1 VAMAT
6 PCVASNREAEQA
18 VPNDEV
24 QRADRNA
31 VMLRARSRKATE
43 AMNKEMG
50 IYTSEEVTR
59 PGE

>member
-1 VAMAT
+1 V
-6 PCVASNREAEQA
+6 EQA

-31 VMLRARSRKATE
+31 VTLRARSRKAAE
-43 AMNKEMG
+43 AMSKEMG
-50 IYTSEEVTR
+50 MYTSEEVTR